1 MKRIVFLVAAVLAF
15 TRPASGQ
22 IELSGSYVPLLYED
36 YIERGP
42 GSDLGDF
49 TGMPMNDEGRAKALL
64 YTSNLPSTL
73 ERQCLAQGRPG
84 RRVEDRG

>member
-1 MKRIVFLVAAVLAF
+1 VRVLAF
-15 TRPASGQ
+15 TRPASAQ

-49 TGMPMNDEGRAKALL
+49 TACR
-64 YTSNLPSTL
+64 
-73 ERQCLAQGRPG
+73 
-84 RRVEDRG
+84 